1 MRVGSL
7 VWACCTDHHLIVTH
21 RILSIIVG
29 FDRYDRNVCFVMPV
43 NSTKKHKWY
52 IGKLEE
58 VICK

>member
-7 VWACCTDHHLIVTH
+7 VWACCTDHHLNTPH
-21 RILSIIVG
+21 RILSIIVR
-29 FDRYDRNVCFVMPV
+29 FHRSVPTICFVMPV
-43 NSTKKHKWY
+43 NSTKKHKWH